1 MAKAIYKTIE
11 EMDTLHDKA
20 FYGLKVDSTSNL
32 SIDIIRTNDSD
43 PVVLPE
49 TSFARDPNGYK
60 QYFWSADAITFRM
73 NKNTGHLEMVIL

>member
-1 MAKAIYKTIE
+1 MKAIYKTID

-20 FYGLKVDSTSNL
+20 FYGLKVDSTSNC
-32 SIDIIRTNDSD
+32 SIEIIRTNDSD

-49 TSFARDPNGYK
+49 ASFAKDPNGYK

>member
-1 MAKAIYKTIE
+1 MTAIYRTIE

-20 FYGLKVDSTSNL
+20 FYGLKVDSQSNL
-32 SIDIIRTNDSD
+32 SIEVINTNDSD
-43 PVVLPE
+43 PIVLPE
-49 TSFARDPNGYK
+49 TNFAKDPDGYK

>member
-1 MAKAIYKTIE
+1 MAKAIYKSIE

-20 FYGLKVDSTSNL
+20 FYGLKVDSLSNL
-32 SIDIIRTNDSD
+32 SIDIIKTNDSD
-43 PVVLPE
+43 PVILPDPN
-49 TSFARDPNGYK
+49 FARDPNAYK